1 MMRSIA
7 VLCGML
13 LLVLVPANW
22 GFAVPVSPGAP
33 DYTWLFNET
42 SGTTAAPFTGGVNGT
57 LETGATFVPQA
68 TPVTNGF
75 NHVVQLDGV
84 SGNVNFGT
92 NPGFDYVNTTFTTS
106 FWLRAPATTDRV
118 MLLAK
123 ADAAST
129 FGNNGNSWAYQLELT
144 GTTSQY
150 AAGVIT
156 SAGSSRYE
164 AENTATPLD
173 NDVWHHIAAILNT
186 SGAGDVKIYV
196 DGVER
201 TTSLDQNNFGTY
213 LGAPNVAL
221 RLGARALG
229 GGTNLP
235 LAGFVDEFGLYNR
248 ALTDGEIEWL
258 AGNSLDSFQPVPA
271 PEPGS
276 LLLVSTLLVMGAQRR
291 RRQVR

>member
-1 MMRSIA
+1 MLRSIV

-13 LLVLVPANW
+13 LLVLIQANR
-22 GFAVPVSPGAP
+22 GFAVPVSPGTP
-33 DYTWLFNET
+33 DYTWLFNES
-42 SGTTAAPFTGGVNGT
+42 SGTTAAPFSGGVNGT
-57 LETGATFVPQA
+57 LETGATFVNQA
-68 TPVTNGF
+68 TPVTNAG

-84 SGNVNFGT
+84 TGNVNFGT
-92 NPGFDYVNTTFTTS
+92 NPGFNYVNTTFTTS

-150 AAGVIT
+150 AAGVIN

-164 AENTATPLD
+164 AESSATPLD
-173 NDVWHHIAAILNT
+173 NNVWHHVAAVMNT
-186 SGAGDVKIYV
+186 SGSGDVKLYV
-196 DGVER
+196 DGIER
-201 TTSLDQNNFGTY
+201 TTSLDQNNLGAY

-221 RLGARALG
+221 RLGVRALG
-229 GGTNLP
+229 AGTNLP
-235 LAGFVDEFGLYNR
+235 LNGFVDEFGLYNR
-248 ALTDGEIEWL
+248 ALTDGEIQWL
-258 AGNSLDSFQPVPA
+258 AANSLDSFQPVPA

-276 LLLVSTLLVMGAQRR
+276 LLLVSTLLVIAAKRARR
-291 RRQVR
+291 RAG

>member
-1 MMRSIA
+1 MLRSIVA
-7 VLCGML
+7 LCGML
-13 LLVLVPANW
+13 SFVLVQANC

-68 TPVTNGF
+68 TPVTNGS
-75 NHVVQLDGV
+75 NHVVQLDG
-84 SGNVNFGT
+84 STGNVNFGT

-123 ADAAST
+123 ADAADT
-129 FGNNGNSWAYQLELT
+129 FGANGNSWAYQLELT
-144 GTTSQY
+144 GATSQY
-150 AAGVIT
+150 GAGVIT

-164 AENTATPLD
+164 VESSATPLD
-173 NDVWHHIAAILNT
+173 NDVWHHIAAVMNT
-186 SGAGDVKIYV
+186 SGSGDVKLFV
-196 DGVER
+196 DGIER
-201 TTSLDQNNFGTY
+201 VTSIDQNNFGTY

-221 RLGARALG
+221 RLGVRALG
-229 GGTNLP
+229 GGTDLP
-235 LAGFVDEFGLYNR
+235 LTGYVDEFGLYNR

-258 AGNSLDSFQPVPA
+258 AANSLDSFQPVPA

-276 LLLVSTLLVMGAQRR
+276 LLLVSTLLMLGAKRGRR
-291 RRQVR
+291 RVA